1 MSQLFVSFPS
11 QSVAVSGAT
20 SIHSSCD
27 SRRRRHKLDHQLI
40 LSTHA
45 EGETQV
51 AKFIAAT
58 EEFGRRQLT
67 TSHKT
72 PTQSIRKWFFSSVL
86 LQMKIQC
93 SRLSQYLSFSFAIHP
108 GQQKEERLL
117 TSSLSRQK
125 KLKQKVRTEQKDQRR
140 QFEVCR
146 QWWTNNRTVLGG
158 IYQQFIW

>member
-58 EEFGRRQLT
+58 EEFSRRQLT

-86 LQMKIQC
+86 LLQMKIQC
-93 SRLSQYLSFSFAIHP
+93 SRLSLYLSFSFAIHP
-108 GQQKEERLL
+108 GQQKEELLL

-146 QWWTNNRTVLGG
+146 Q
-158 IYQQFIW
+158 